1 MLENIIDTYGED
13 IKEDILENKDIVLEN
28 YNFLQK
34 LNIISVDE
42 IFQRYITIFLDEDF
56 KNKVNN
62 LISNLG
68 DAYVEKIEENNLYS
82 IVFFN

>member
-28 YNFLQK
+28 YNFLQE

-56 KNKVNN
+56 KNKVNK

-68 DAYVEKIEENNLYS
+68 EDYVEKIEENIS
-82 IVFFN
+82 IFDSFL

>member
-28 YNFLQK
+28 YNFLQE

-56 KNKVNN
+56 KNKVNK

-68 DAYVEKIEENNLYS
+68 EDYVEKIEENIS
-82 IVFFN
+82 IFDSLL

>member
-13 IKEDILENKDIVLEN
+13 IKEDILKNKDIVLEN
-28 YNFLQK
+28 NNFLQE

-42 IFQRYITIFLDEDF
+42 IFQRYITIFLNEDF
-56 KNKVNN
+56 KNKVNK

-68 DAYVEKIEENNLYS
+68 EDYVENIEENIS
-82 IVFFN
+82 IFDSLL

>member
-1 MLENIIDTYGED
+1 MLENIIGTYGKD

-28 YNFLQK
+28 YNFLQE

-42 IFQRYITIFLDEDF
+42 IFQRYITIFLDENF
-56 KNKVNN
+56 KNKVNK

-68 DAYVEKIEENNLYS
+68 EDYVEKIEENIS
-82 IVFFN
+82 IFDSLL

>member
-28 YNFLQK
+28 YNFLQE

-42 IFQRYITIFLDEDF
+42 IFQIYITIFLYEDF
-56 KNKVNN
+56 KNKVNK

-68 DAYVEKIEENNLYS
+68 EDYIEKIEENIS
-82 IVFFN
+82 IFDSLL

>member
-28 YNFLQK
+28 YNFLQE

-42 IFQRYITIFLDEDF
+42 IFQRDITIFLDENF
-56 KNKVNN
+56 KNKVNK

-68 DAYVEKIEENNLYS
+68 EDYIEKIEENIS
-82 IVFFN
+82 IFDSLL

>member
-28 YNFLQK
+28 YNFLQE

-42 IFQRYITIFLDEDF
+42 IFQRYITIFLDENF
-56 KNKVNN
+56 KNKVNK
-62 LISNLG
+62 LISNLS
-68 DAYVEKIEENNLYS
+68 A
-82 IVFFN
+82 

>member
-13 IKEDILENKDIVLEN
+13 IKEDILKNKDIVLEN
-28 YNFLQK
+28 YNFLQE

-56 KNKVNN
+56 KNKVNK

-68 DAYVEKIEENNLYS
+68 EDYIEKIEENIS
-82 IVFFN
+82 IFDSLL

>member
-28 YNFLQK
+28 YNFLQE

-42 IFQRYITIFLDEDF
+42 IFQRYITIFLYEDF
-56 KNKVNN
+56 KNKVNK

-68 DAYVEKIEENNLYS
+68 EDYIEKIEENIS
-82 IVFFN
+82 IFDSLL

>member
-13 IKEDILENKDIVLEN
+13 IKEDILKSKDIVLEN
-28 YNFLQK
+28 YNFLQE

-56 KNKVNN
+56 KNKVNK

-68 DAYVEKIEENNLYS
+68 EDYIEKIEENIS
-82 IVFFN
+82 IFDSLL

>member
-1 MLENIIDTYGED
+1 MLANIIDTYGED

-28 YNFLQK
+28 YNFLQE

-42 IFQRYITIFLDEDF
+42 IFQRYITIFLDDDF
-56 KNKVNN
+56 KNKVNK

-68 DAYVEKIEENNLYS
+68 EDKIEKIEENIS
-82 IVFFN
+82 IFDSLL

>member
-28 YNFLQK
+28 YNFLQE
-34 LNIISVDE
+34 LNIIYVDE
-42 IFQRYITIFLDEDF
+42 IFKRYITIFLDEDF
-56 KNKVNN
+56 KNKVNK

-68 DAYVEKIEENNLYS
+68 EDYIEKIEENIS
-82 IVFFN
+82 IFDSLL

>member
-1 MLENIIDTYGED
+1 MLEN

-28 YNFLQK
+28 YNFLQE

-56 KNKVNN
+56 KNKVNK

-68 DAYVEKIEENNLYS
+68 EDYIEKIEEKIS
-82 IVFFN
+82 IFDRLL

>member
-28 YNFLQK
+28 YNFLQE
-34 LNIISVDE
+34 LNIISIDE

-56 KNKVNN
+56 KNKVNK

-68 DAYVEKIEENNLYS
+68 EDYIEKIEENIS
-82 IVFFN
+82 IFDSLL

>member
-13 IKEDILENKDIVLEN
+13 IKEGILENKDIVLEN
-28 YNFLQK
+28 YNFLQE

-56 KNKVNN
+56 KNKVNK

-68 DAYVEKIEENNLYS
+68 EDYIEKIEENIS
-82 IVFFN
+82 IFDSLL

>member
-28 YNFLQK
+28 YNFLQE

-42 IFQRYITIFLDEDF
+42 IFQRYITIFLDENF
-56 KNKVNN
+56 KNKVNK

-68 DAYVEKIEENNLYS
+68 EDYIEKIEENIS
-82 IVFFN
+82 VFDSLL

>member
-28 YNFLQK
+28 YNFLQE

-42 IFQRYITIFLDEDF
+42 IFQIYITIFLDENF
-56 KNKVNN
+56 KNKVNK

-68 DAYVEKIEENNLYS
+68 EDYIEKIEENIS
-82 IVFFN
+82 IFDSLL

>member
-28 YNFLQK
+28 YNFLK
-34 LNIISVDE
+34 ELNIISVDE
-42 IFQRYITIFLDEDF
+42 IFQRYITIFLDENF
-56 KNKVNN
+56 KNKVNK

-68 DAYVEKIEENNLYS
+68 EDYIEKIEENIS
-82 IVFFN
+82 IFDSLL

>member
-1 MLENIIDTYGED
+1 MLENIIATYGED
-13 IKEDILENKDIVLEN
+13 IKEDILENKNIVLEN
-28 YNFLQK
+28 YNFLQE

-56 KNKVNN
+56 KNKVNK

-68 DAYVEKIEENNLYS
+68 EDYVEKIEENIS
-82 IVFFN
+82 IFDSLL

>member
-13 IKEDILENKDIVLEN
+13 IKEDILKNKDIVLEN
-28 YNFLQK
+28 YNFLQE

-42 IFQRYITIFLDEDF
+42 IFQRYITIFLDENF
-56 KNKVNN
+56 KNKMNK

-68 DAYVEKIEENNLYS
+68 EDYIEKIEENIS
-82 IVFFN
+82 IFDSLL

>member
-1 MLENIIDTYGED
+1 MLENIIGTYGKD

-28 YNFLQK
+28 YNFLQE

-42 IFQRYITIFLDEDF
+42 IFQRYITIFLDENF
-56 KNKVNN
+56 KNKVNK

-68 DAYVEKIEENNLYS
+68 EDYIEKIEENIS
-82 IVFFN
+82 IFDSLL

>member
-13 IKEDILENKDIVLEN
+13 IKEDIVENKDIVLEN
-28 YNFLQK
+28 YNFLQE

-56 KNKVNN
+56 KNKVNK

-68 DAYVEKIEENNLYS
+68 EDYIEKIEENIS
-82 IVFFN
+82 IFDSLL

>member
-13 IKEDILENKDIVLEN
+13 IKEDILENKNIVLEN

-42 IFQRYITIFLDEDF
+42 IFQRYITIFLDENF
-56 KNKVNN
+56 KNKVNK

-68 DAYVEKIEENNLYS
+68 EDYIEKIEENIS
-82 IVFFN
+82 IFDSLL

>member
-13 IKEDILENKDIVLEN
+13 IKEDILENKNIVLEN
-28 YNFLQK
+28 YNFLQE

-56 KNKVNN
+56 KNKVNK

-68 DAYVEKIEENNLYS
+68 EDYVEKIEENIS
-82 IVFFN
+82 IFDSLL

>member
-28 YNFLQK
+28 YNFLQE
-34 LNIISVDE
+34 LNIISLDE

-56 KNKVNN
+56 KNKVNK

-68 DAYVEKIEENNLYS
+68 EDYIEKIEENIS
-82 IVFFN
+82 IFDSLL

>member
-13 IKEDILENKDIVLEN
+13 IKEDILENKNIVLEN

-68 DAYVEKIEENNLYS
+68 DAYVEKIEENIS
-82 IVFFN
+82 IFDSLL

>member
-13 IKEDILENKDIVLEN
+13 IKEDILKNKDIVLEN
-28 YNFLQK
+28 YNFLQE

-42 IFQRYITIFLDEDF
+42 IFQRYITIFLDENF
-56 KNKVNN
+56 KNKVNK

-68 DAYVEKIEENNLYS
+68 EDYIEKIEENIS
-82 IVFFN
+82 IFDSLL

>member
-28 YNFLQK
+28 YNFLQE

-56 KNKVNN
+56 KNKVNK

-68 DAYVEKIEENNLYS
+68 EDYIEKIEENIS
-82 IVFFN
+82 IFDSLL

>member
-28 YNFLQK
+28 YNFLQE

-42 IFQRYITIFLDEDF
+42 IFQRYITIFLDENF
-56 KNKVNN
+56 KNKVNK

-68 DAYVEKIEENNLYS
+68 EDYVEKIEENIS
-82 IVFFN
+82 IFDSLL

>member
-28 YNFLQK
+28 YNFLQE

-56 KNKVNN
+56 KNKVNK

-68 DAYVEKIEENNLYS
+68 EDYVEKIEKNIS
-82 IVFFN
+82 IFDSLL

>member
-28 YNFLQK
+28 YNFLQE

-42 IFQRYITIFLDEDF
+42 IFQRYITIFLYENF
-56 KNKVNN
+56 KNKVNK

-68 DAYVEKIEENNLYS
+68 EDYIEKIEKNIS
-82 IVFFN
+82 IFDSLL

>member
-28 YNFLQK
+28 YNFLQE

-42 IFQRYITIFLDEDF
+42 IFQRYITIFLDENF
-56 KNKVNN
+56 KNKVNK

-68 DAYVEKIEENNLYS
+68 EDYIEKIEENIS
-82 IVFFN
+82 IFDSLL

>member
-1 MLENIIDTYGED
+1 MLENIIDTYGEG

-28 YNFLQK
+28 YNFLQE

-56 KNKVNN
+56 KNKVNK

-68 DAYVEKIEENNLYS
+68 EDYIEKIEENIS
-82 IVFFN
+82 IFDSLL

>member
-28 YNFLQK
+28 YNFLQE

-42 IFQRYITIFLDEDF
+42 IFQRYITIFLDENF
-56 KNKVNN
+56 KKKVNK

-68 DAYVEKIEENNLYS
+68 EDYIEKIEENIS
-82 IVFFN
+82 IFDSLL

>member
-28 YNFLQK
+28 YNFLQE

-56 KNKVNN
+56 KNKVNK

-68 DAYVEKIEENNLYS
+68 EDYIEKIEENIS
-82 IVFFN
+82 IFDRLL

>member
-42 IFQRYITIFLDEDF
+42 IFQRYITIFLDENF
-56 KNKVNN
+56 KNKVNK

-68 DAYVEKIEENNLYS
+68 EDYIEKIEENIS
-82 IVFFN
+82 IFDSLL